1 MNSALEIKIVREI
14 KIPEA
19 TVSLRED
26 SIVHVYYHK
35 NVVVD
40 IELQARILEVFNEL
54 TGKKKTNFIFD
65 ADEGVIVTPEARDNA
80 IVMEDQT
87 PVLATAV
94 VAKNLAYRLIANF
107 YIKVNKP
114 KGKYR
119 VVKSVE
125 EGAKWLNSLNNS

>member
-1 MNSALEIKIVREI
+1 MNPALEIKIVREI
-14 KIPEA
+14 KIPEG

-26 SIVHVYYHK
+26 GIVYVYYHK
-35 NVVVD
+35 NTVVD
-40 IELQARILEVFNEL
+40 IDVQKRMLEVFDEI
-54 TGKKKTNFIFD
+54 TGKKKSHFIFD
-65 ADEGVIVTPEARDNA
+65 ADDGVIVTPEARDNA

-119 VVKSVE
+119 VVKSIE
-125 EGAKWLNSLNNS
+125 EGVKWLKSLNP

>member
-1 MNSALEIKIVREI
+1 MNPELKIRTVKEI

-26 SIVHVYYHK
+26 GIVYVHYNK
-35 NVVVD
+35 NTLLDVK
-40 IELQARILEVFNEL
+40 LQKRMLEVFNEI
-54 TGKKKTNFIFD
+54 TGKKKSHFIFD
-65 ADEGVIVTPEARDNA
+65 AAEGLILTKEARDNA

-94 VAKNLAYRLIANF
+94 VANNLGYRIIANF

-114 KGKYR
+114 KGKYK
-119 VVKSVE
+119 VVTSVE
-125 EGAKWLNSLNNS
+125 EGALWLNSLES